1 MTRPSSPAIGAWL
14 RRRRVRLAHLV
25 ASAALCLSTGT
36 AQAHVK
42 WFAPYNVAVPPA
54 ALWDVFSVPFVI
66 ALSLSILLIA
76 LVFVA
81 DRAMSAGGVEDA
93 VDAVFEPLKGT
104 GPDIMRVSLG
114 AFLLCLWLLGGILL
128 TPELKTESQA
138 VSWFQLLLAICTLW
152 WRTVF
157 IAGFGI
163 VALYSLAV
171 AHYGG
176 FHLMDYPL
184 FLGIAAYLIIHS
196 LRLARLQPYALSIL
210 YAAMAQTLLWASVEK
225 WAYASWTL
233 PLLAQHERITLG
245 INHHIYVMLA
255 GFVEFV
261 AAFLLLFGMLSQRLV
276 AAMLL
281 GIFVAAIIDFG
292 KVDAVGH
299 LMIIAS
305 LGVAVI
311 EGNTLVNRAVQSGIR
326 SYRIGGLEQAA
337 TYVGVLLLFFLM
349 YYGAHGL
356 AYGSLA

>member
-1 MTRPSSPAIGAWL
+1 MAPTILFA
-14 RRRRVRLAHLV
+14 
-25 ASAALCLSTGT
+25 STGG
-36 AQAHVK
+36 AEAHVK
-42 WFAPYNVAVPPA
+42 WFAPYNVAVSPA
-54 ALWDVFSVPFVI
+54 ALWEVFSIPFVT

-76 LVFVA
+76 IVFVA
-81 DRAMSAGGVEDA
+81 DRLMAAGGLEDA
-93 VDAVFEPLKGT
+93 VDAMFAPLKGMAP
-104 GPDIMRVSLG
+104 GIMRVSLG

-128 TPELKTESQA
+128 TPELKTDSQA
-138 VSWFQLLLAICTLW
+138 VSWFQLFLAICTLW

-163 VALYSLAV
+163 VVLYGLAV
-171 AHYGG
+171 AQYGA

-196 LRLARLQPYALSIL
+196 LRLAKLQPYALSIL

-233 PLLAQHERITLG
+233 PLLAEHERITLG

-281 GIFVAAIIDFG
+281 GIFIAAVIDFG

-305 LGVAVI
+305 LGIAVI
-311 EGNTLVNRAVQSGIR
+311 EGNTAVNRAVQSGIR

-337 TYVGVLLLFFLM
+337 TYVGVLLLLFLM

>member
-1 MTRPSSPAIGAWL
+1 MFAL
-14 RRRRVRLAHLV
+14 
-25 ASAALCLSTGT
+25 AALCASAEP

-66 ALSLSILLIA
+66 VLSLSILLIA
-76 LVFVA
+76 IVFVA

-93 VDAVFEPLKGT
+93 VDALFEPLKGSA
-104 GPDIMRVSLG
+104 PDIMRVSLG
-114 AFLLCLWLLGGILL
+114 AFLLCLWLLGGIVL
-128 TPELKTESQA
+128 TPELKTDSQA
-138 VSWFQLLLAICTLW
+138 VSWFQLVLAICTLW

-163 VALYSLAV
+163 VALYGLAI
-171 AHYGG
+171 AQYGG

-184 FLGIAAYLIIHS
+184 FIGIAAYLVIHS
-196 LRLARLQPYALSIL
+196 LRLARLKPYALSIL

-299 LMIIAS
+299 LMIIAALS
-305 LGVAVI
+305 VAVI
-311 EGNTLVNRAVQSGIR
+311 EGNTTINHAVQSGIR